1 MSIDTDTDLA
11 RTAIGVHSRQ
21 LSDQDVAQA
30 LRHTFFS
37 DHPSSAAALIWLLEQ
52 LGEFKPPP
60 SDPHELARWAGKKE
74 VAHDLKAALY
84 APLTDLP
91 TQTEDEI

>member
-21 LSDQDVAQA
+21 LSDQDV
-30 LRHTFFS
+30 
-37 DHPSSAAALIWLLEQ
+37 AALIWLLEQ